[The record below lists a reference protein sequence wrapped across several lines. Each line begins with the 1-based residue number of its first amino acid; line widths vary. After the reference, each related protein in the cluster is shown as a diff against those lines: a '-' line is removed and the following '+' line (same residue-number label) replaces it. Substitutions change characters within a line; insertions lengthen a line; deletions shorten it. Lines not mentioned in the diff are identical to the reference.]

1 MPADLRTRI
10 LDQEQDLS
18 SQWQDTK
25 GGDLSGLRVGI
36 PNEYYVQELSTE
48 VLDTWRSGIKSLRD
62 RGASI
67 VPVSLPHT
75 EYALPAYY
83 IIALAEASSNLA
95 RFDGVR
101 YGK

>member
-1 MPADLRTRI
+1 MSADLRTRI
-10 LDQEQDLS
+10 LDQEQELA